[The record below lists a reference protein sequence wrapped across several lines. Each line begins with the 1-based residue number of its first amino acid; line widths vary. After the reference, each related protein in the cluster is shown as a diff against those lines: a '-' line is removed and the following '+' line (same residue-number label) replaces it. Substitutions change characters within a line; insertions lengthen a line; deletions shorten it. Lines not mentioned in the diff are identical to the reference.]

1 LYNVG
6 LTNADIAKKN
16 SLKMSELNPY
26 KKWGTTAYNYF
37 SDTGYHPNVSFY
49 CQKEKT
55 CIFNVNPLGKVNVFI
70 AAVDS
75 SAVAD

>member
-1 LYNVG
+1 MG
-6 LTNADIAKKN
+6 LTNADIAAKN
-16 SLKMSELNPY
+16 SLKMGELNPY
-26 KKWGTTAYNYF
+26 KKRGTTAYNYF
-37 SDTGYHPNVSFY
+37 SDTGYHPDQSFY

-55 CIFNVNPLGKVNVFI
+55 CIFHINPVGKVNVFI